1 METTEKK
8 IEKEKKFELEFIK
21 ENDKKIIYQLMR
33 LEEECLPLEM
43 RNADSYNYYS
53 GLLENPKNINIILKH
68 KDKVVGFAVAREYEK
83 VFSILANHD
92 PDLRDKKEY
101 LYIDVLQINPRFK
114 LNGGL
119 MLLISK
125 LIERAIKKH
134 AKGICIHVRKKNGL
148 SQLIQRFLK
157 GKKMHSIDNWLGFGE
172 QFDYVEAMLN
182 EKTDSR
188 FIDNVKMAH

>member
-1 METTEKK
+1 MEMAKGNLRKK
-8 IEKEKKFELEFIK
+8 KKFELEVIK
-21 ENDKKIIYQLMR
+21 GNDKKIIYQLMC
-33 LEEECLPLEM
+33 LEEKCLPLEM

-53 GLLENPKNINIILKH
+53 GLLKNSQNINILLKY
-68 KDKVVGFAVAREYEK
+68 KSRVIGFIVAREYEK
-83 VFSILANHD
+83 VFNTLSNHD

-125 LIERAIKKH
+125 MVEGAMKKH
-134 AKGICIHVRKKNGL
+134 AKGICIHARKKNGL
-148 SQLIQRFLK
+148 SKLMQKFLG
-157 GKKMHSIDNWLGFGE
+157 GKRMHSIDNWLGFGE

-182 EKTDSR
+182 KKTVGR
-188 FIDNVKMAH
+188 FIGNAGMAH